1 MATQS
6 FFCPPAWE
14 CEFLVSAG
22 KQVIIVFS
30 RKYVRGRLQV
40 RASEKSKTGIGNI
53 LLHELRWS

>member
-40 RASEKSKTGIGNI
+40 LASEKHKTGTGNF
-53 LLHELRWS
+53 LMHELRWS